1 MRIGLIS
8 QSRRVR
14 SLRLAASLGG
24 RAGVVLGIGV
34 LAFGIVSSR
43 RELSRLEDAGAFA
56 PSVVEYAREQMAR
69 HQGLIEPTN
78 ALSRSVRDLRSLD
91 ATRVDWEAV
100 MAEVS
105 RATPAGLVITSISS
119 ESRGGVMRV
128 RIEGHV
134 RAGVGV
140 EVIDRFVSA
149 MRGSALVR
157 GVEVRTAASETSLL
171 ATTFVLE
178 GVARAMVTRAAEAGT

>member
-8 QSRRVR
+8 QSRRLR
-14 SLRLAASLGG
+14 SLRLAASFGG
-24 RAGVVLGIGV
+24 RAGVALGTGV
-34 LAFGIVSSR
+34 LVWGIVSSR
-43 RELSRLEDAGAFA
+43 RELSRLEDVGAFA
-56 PSVVEYAREQMAR
+56 PSVIEYARQQMDR
-69 HQGLIEPTN
+69 HQALIEPTN
-78 ALSRSVRDLRSLD
+78 ALARSVRDLRSLD

-105 RATPAGLVITSISS
+105 RATPEGLVITSISS

-134 RAGVGV
+134 HDGVHV
-140 EVIDRFVSA
+140 EMIDRFAAA
-149 MRGSALVR
+149 MRGSALIR
-157 GVEVRTAASETSLL
+157 AVEVRTAAGETSLQ

-178 GVARAMVTRAAEAGT
+178 GVARAIVTREAERGS

>member
-8 QSRRVR
+8 QSRRLR
-14 SLRLAASLGG
+14 SLRLAASFGG
-24 RAGVVLGIGV
+24 RAGMALGAGV
-34 LAFGIVSSR
+34 LVWGIVSSR

-56 PSVVEYAREQMAR
+56 PSVIEYARQQMDR
-69 HQGLIEPTN
+69 HQALIEPTN
-78 ALSRSVRDLRSLD
+78 ALARSVRDLRSLD

-105 RATPAGLVITSISS
+105 RATPEGLVITAITS
-119 ESRGGVMRV
+119 ELRGGVMRV

-134 RAGVGV
+134 RDGVHV
-140 EVIDRFVSA
+140 EMIDRFAAA

-157 GVEVRTAASETSLL
+157 EVEVRKAASETSLL

-178 GVARAMVTRAAEAGT
+178 GVARTMVTRVAEKGS